1 MIPIPKKMSK
11 CLTAGNAERAGLLV
25 KGEEGEEHGAGADQ
39 GHPAVQ
45 YGDDQG
51 DLGDRGDDQGH
62 PAIQYHGDD
71 QGDLD
76 ERGDDQGHPAI
87 QEW

>member
-1 MIPIPKKMSK
+1 MER
-11 CLTAGNAERAGLLV
+11 CQLTAGNAERTSLLV
-25 KGEEGEEHGAGADQ
+25 EGEEGEEHGAGA
-39 GHPAVQ
+39 
-45 YGDDQG
+45 
-51 DLGDRGDDQGH
+51 DQGH